1 MAERIT
7 AQNFEEKINGTEL
20 PVLVDFYSDSCIPCK
35 RMSGVLAEIEEEYQG
50 KVLVYKVNANFE
62 TELIQ
67 KYSIL
72 SAPTFLVFKNGHVT
86 TRLSGVQKKDILLEN
101 LL

>member
-35 RMSGVLAEIEEEYQG
+35 KMSGVFAEIEEEYQD
-50 KVLVYKVNANFE
+50 KILVYKVNANFE
-62 TELIQ
+62 TELMQ
-67 KYSIL
+67 KYDIM
-72 SAPTFLVFKNGHVT
+72 SAPTFLIFKNGQIT
-86 TRLSGVQKKDILLEN
+86 ARLSGVQKKDTLLEN